1 MLDYKGYFGT
11 VEIDT
16 DQNVL
21 HGRVIN
27 TRDVISYVA
36 ETAET
41 LLQEFKTSIDIYLES
56 CKEDGV
62 DPDKPYSGN
71 LNLRLGPELHKRAAI
86 AAAAAGISINE
97 LIKRQ
102 LDKTVDHEYA

>member
-16 DQNVL
+16 GRNVL

-27 TRDVISYVA
+27 TRDGITYVA
-36 ETAET
+36 KTAEE
-41 LLQEFKTSIDIYLES
+41 LYQEFKSSIDIYLES
-56 CKEDGV
+56 CAEDGV
-62 DPDKPYSGN
+62 EPDKPYSGN
-71 LNLRLGPELHKRAAI
+71 LNLRLGPELHRRAAI
-86 AAAAAGISINE
+86 AAAASGISINE

-102 LDKTVDHEYA
+102 VNKNLDREYA